1 MAKQSGLH
9 QIRGK
14 VGEHSYYRQ
23 TGISSGL
30 IRSINQG
37 MSERVKTS
45 EEYANTR
52 LNNHEFGAACNV
64 AGLLGK
70 MVVPKFRPMI
80 LPFSQSKMAKNI
92 LKLARQ
98 NTEQWGQRTVSSA
111 QTAQLAATLSA
122 QSKRDPGEFLS
133 LGIDSLVA
141 SNFEATCSISASQA
155 TMMKSLGIDRI
166 TVYATLYNLATGNW
180 NDVTKEMH
188 SGYSQIEDSVTVFD
202 ETVITAGTDMDSSET
217 VNYGAFV
224 PAPGHTAHRILV
236 FVVLPL
242 REIDGTTHVLQEYCS
257 FYAMQL
263 PAYVP

>member
-52 LNNHEFGAACNV
+52 LNNSEFGAAANV

-70 MVVPKFRPMI
+70 MVTPKFRPMI
-80 LPFSQSKMAKNI
+80 LPFSQSKMAKDI

-98 NTEQWGQRTVSSA
+98 NSNTWGQRTVSSS
-111 QTAQLAATLSA
+111 QTEQIAAILSA
-122 QSKRDPGEFLS
+122 QSKRDYKEFVSVSVQADPSHEFTIHADYTADQATLMSS
-133 LGIDSLVA
+133 LGI
-141 SNFEATCSISASQA
+141 N
-155 TMMKSLGIDRI
+155 KI
-166 TVYATLYNLATGNW
+166 TVYASVYNLATGNW
-180 NDVTKEMH
+180 NPLAGEMATGYLNRVEFVMPFNGSVVVAGTAGSNNETGDVEAFIPAPNH
-188 SGYSQIEDSVTVFD
+188 SGHQI
-202 ETVITAGTDMDSSET
+202 I
-217 VNYGAFV
+217 
-224 PAPGHTAHRILV
+224 V
-236 FVVLPL
+236 FVVLPT
-242 REIDGTTHVLQEYCS
+242 RTINDVDHVLQEYCS
-257 FYAMQL
+257 FTAMPL
-263 PAYVP
+263 PAPLP